1 MNNSFL
7 LVLFIYLLEKV
18 SSDYETIELLYSN
31 SYYYIPLH
39 FPLNKPDKTSYIFST
54 NLPMSFYPSLNCTK
68 CTKYHI
74 NQTEYEDKNKTIAI
88 PYYFYNYTGKLY
100 SGNYS
105 TDKFVGEAKFLI
117 FDNLS
122 YATNYTGKGRFSLSY
137 LNYYFNTSKK
147 IFAIKFLE
155 DNAELHLGDYDQKRN
170 IKDSKTFNIITEYKY
185 ENHTETIIKDN
196 SNNIF
201 ENDFLIEDDDENKTH
216 EENITY
222 EIDKSIWYMNFTKL
236 KIKREKEE
244 EVNNTSNGFKL
255 TLDMS
260 TNKFYIPRKFFI
272 NNVEKIL
279 PKEGKCQIARGGYFL
294 CQCDEE
300 YKTKFGN
307 FKFISENGVEFLVNV
322 TDYMSFQ
329 SSITGSNC
337 EVHLVINY
345 DNDLFIG
352 GTTVL
357 NNYYSIFNVENKT
370 LSILPKEDYNTKQ
383 TGKFVI
389 LFFVVLIIA
398 FGLLFGGY
406 YFYNKYVINDP
417 TGLNIQ
423 NNNANNNNNNNN
435 VRQIQDLQRQN
446 EFQPDEDEQNIGNN
460 YY

>member
-1 MNNSFL
+1 MKSGFL
-7 LVLFIYLLEKV
+7 LVFFIYLLEKV
-18 SSDYETIELLYSN
+18 CSDYEKIELTYSN

-39 FPLNKPDKTSYIFST
+39 FPLNKPDKTTYIFST
-54 NLPMSFYPSLNCTK
+54 NLPMSFFPSLNCTK
-68 CTKYHI
+68 CTKYQI

-88 PYYFYNYTGKLY
+88 PYFFYNYTGKLY

-105 TDKFVGEAKFLI
+105 TDKFRGEENFLI

-122 YATNYTGKGRFSLSY
+122 YATNYTGRGRFSLSY

-155 DNAELHLGDYDQKRN
+155 KNAELHLGDYDHNRN
-170 IKDSKTFNIITEYKY
+170 IEELKTFNIITENKY

-196 SNNIF
+196 SNNMF
-201 ENDFLIEDDDENKTH
+201 ENDFLVGEDDNKTH

-244 EVNNTSNGFKL
+244 EIDNNLNGFKL
-255 TLDMS
+255 SLDMS
-260 TNKFYIPRKFFI
+260 TNKFYIPRNFFI
-272 NNVEKIL
+272 KNVEKIF
-279 PKEGKCQIARGGYFL
+279 PKEGKCQITRAGYFS

-329 SSITGSNC
+329 SSITGSSC

-370 LSILPKEDYNTKQ
+370 LSILPKEDNNTKK
-383 TGKFVI
+383 TGKFVL
-389 LFFVVLIIA
+389 LFFIVLIIA

-406 YFYNKYVINDP
+406 YLYNKYVINDP

-423 NNNANNNNNNNN
+423 NNNANNNNNNL
-435 VRQIQDLQRQN
+435 RQIQDLQRQN
-446 EFQPDEDEQNIGNN
+446 EFQPDEDEVNLGNN